1 MQRGCGVFNDLNRTS
16 AGWCLRDHAGNFVV
30 ADTYWNEGKCSI
42 TEGESIALVKA
53 MEECGIE
60 GSLMLFLKQ
69 IRRA

>member
-53 MEECGIE
+53 MEEMWHRGITRS
-60 GSLMLFLKQ
+60 GCNP
-69 IRRA
+69 